1 MTPDAISRMENQYSI
16 FVHARRTPSVR
27 REICAAK
34 STRMYNGLPVTARQK
49 AYSPP
54 EHIPFHKY
62 HVEIP
67 ADEIDEKYKPEEIG
81 GVLFECFVIPPQSP
95 QKEEN
100 EL

>member
-1 MTPDAISRMENQYSI
+1 MRGE
-16 FVHARRTPSVR
+16 
-27 REICAAK
+27 
-34 STRMYNGLPVTARQK
+34 RQCSMRNMWLQKHPNVQWLAGDGKAK

-81 GVLFECFVIPPQSP
+81 GVLFEYFVIPPQSP
-95 QKEEN
+95 QKGE
-100 EL
+100 

>member
-16 FVHARRTPSVR
+16 LFARGERPVFD
-27 REICAAK
+27 EK
-34 STRMYNGLPVTARQK
+34 YVLQKHPNVNGLPVTARQK
-49 AYSPP
+49 RIHHP

-81 GVLFECFVIPPQSP
+81 GVLFEYFVIPPQSP
-95 QKEEN
+95 QKGE
-100 EL
+100 